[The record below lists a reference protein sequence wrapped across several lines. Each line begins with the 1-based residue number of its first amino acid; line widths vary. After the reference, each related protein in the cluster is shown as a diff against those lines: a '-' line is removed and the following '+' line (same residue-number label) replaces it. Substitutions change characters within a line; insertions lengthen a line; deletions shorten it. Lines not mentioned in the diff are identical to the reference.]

1 MGAVSFRTSTLE
13 DAGEIAHTLD
23 LAFDGYRDIA
33 PPGWSP
39 PPAEEEPI
47 RVRLRNPAVW
57 CQVAE
62 ADGVLLGHVA
72 LIPAS
77 LHSSY
82 PIDDPTLAHL
92 WQMFVRREHWGS
104 GIATSLHAAVVEEAR
119 RRGYTAFRLYTP
131 ARQLR
136 ARGFYEREG
145 WRSVG
150 DAFPEEFL
158 GGMELIEYRL
168 RLT

>member
-1 MGAVSFRTSTLE
+1 MAAVRFRTSTPA
-13 DAGEIAHTLD
+13 DAGEIAHTLE

-39 PPAEEEPI
+39 PPVEEDPI

-62 ADGVLLGHVA
+62 ADGALVGHIA
-72 LIPAS
+72 LIPAA

-82 PIDDPTLAHL
+82 PLDDPTLAHL
-92 WQMFVRREHWGS
+92 WQMFVRREHWGT
-104 GIATSLHAAVVEEAR
+104 GIATQLHGAVLDEAG
-119 RRGYTAFRLYTP
+119 RRGYTEFRLYTP
-131 ARQLR
+131 AKQLR

-150 DAFPEEFL
+150 EAFTEEAL
-158 GGMELIEYRL
+158 GGMELVEYRRTL
-168 RLT
+168 V

>member
-1 MGAVSFRTSTLE
+1 MAAVSFRTSTPE

-39 PPAEEEPI
+39 PPVEEEPI

-62 ADGVLLGHVA
+62 ADGGLVGHVA
-72 LIPAS
+72 LTPAS
-77 LHSSY
+77 LHAMY

-104 GIATSLHAAVVEEAR
+104 GIATKLHGAVIEEAR
-119 RRGYTAFRLYTP
+119 NRGYTGFRLYTP
-131 ARQLR
+131 AGQLR

-150 DAFPEEFL
+150 EAFAEETL
-158 GGMELIEYRL
+158 GGMELVEYRRTL
-168 RLT
+168 A